1 MWKNA
6 TLVQSLRNPQV
17 SPTLCLTFGKA
28 VVLVCLFAFYISSYP
43 GFGGSTCKINTWMFK
58 AKHWLCL
65 SLFVNS
71 MAIKLYED
79 QTVLIFYTV
88 LPGMNAGSL
97 KCYVM
102 SLFKNQKLPK
112 WSQRRNNAIP
122 GRFKHGDLSVLDFQ
136 WLNGWN
142 TEILNCVLIF
152 ISHINC

>member
-28 VVLVCLFAFYISSYP
+28 VILVCLLAFYISSYP
-43 GFGGSTCKINTWMFK
+43 GLVAVLVKLTLECLKPNI
-58 AKHWLCL
+58 WLCL

-102 SLFKNQKLPK
+102 SSKMPK
-112 WSQRRNNAIP
+112 WSQSRNKAIP
-122 GRFKHGDLSVLDFQ
+122 GRFKHWYLSVLDFQ
-136 WLNGWN
+136 WLKYWN
-142 TEILNCVLIF
+142 SKLCLKLY
-152 ISHINC
+152 